1 MNKMLQAIGIA
12 RKYYNKKTFY
22 HALDVA
28 NYVSENYMI
37 DKPTKEDAIIVAILH
52 DLLEDTDLKE
62 EDLLKIFDEN
72 IVNAVKI
79 LTKDKEQSYV
89 DYCIEI
95 KNSISLFSGQ
105 LAYWVKLADMKDHL
119 SKTETLTDKLKAKYL
134 EGLAYLL

>member
-28 NYVSENYMI
+28 
-37 DKPTKEDAIIVAILH
+37 
-52 DLLEDTDLKE
+52 
-62 EDLLKIFDEN
+62 
-72 IVNAVKI
+72 I

>member
-1 MNKMLQAIGIA
+1 
-12 RKYYNKKTFY
+12 
-22 HALDVA
+22 
-28 NYVSENYMI
+28 MI

-89 DYCIEI
+89 NYCIEI
-95 KNSISLFSGQ
+95 KNSISLSSGQ

>member
-37 DKPTKEDAIIVAILH
+37 DKPTKEDAMIVAILH

-62 EDLLKIFDEN
+62 EDLLKIFDKN

-95 KNSISLFSGQ
+95 KNSISLLG
-105 LAYWVKLADMKDHL
+105 
-119 SKTETLTDKLKAKYL
+119 
-134 EGLAYLL
+134 